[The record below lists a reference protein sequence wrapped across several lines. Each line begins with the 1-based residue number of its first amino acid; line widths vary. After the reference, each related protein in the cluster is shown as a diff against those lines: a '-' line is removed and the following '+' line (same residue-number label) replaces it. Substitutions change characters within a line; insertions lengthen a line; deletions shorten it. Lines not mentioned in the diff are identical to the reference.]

1 MAKRDYYEVL
11 GVGKSVTEA
20 ELKKAYRRLAMK
32 YHPDRNPDSE
42 EAEVKFKEAKEA
54 YEVLSDAE
62 KRATYDQFGHAA
74 FEGGS
79 AGRGGAGGF
88 NGGAGGFGDIFGDMF
103 GDIFGGGGGG
113 GGGRQRQRRGADL
126 RYNLDLSLEDAV
138 NGTEVNITVPRMSMC
153 KTCDG
158 SGAKPGSSPSQCGTC
173 HGQGQVRIQQ
183 GFFSVQQACP
193 QCHGSGTII
202 TDPCGDCHGQ
212 GRTREN
218 KKLSVKI
225 PAGVDEGDQIRLS
238 GEGENAGSGSVN
250 GDLYVSVSLKDHP
263 IFTREGVD
271 LHCNV
276 PISYTTLA
284 LGGELEVPTLEGRAK
299 LKIPAGTQSGK
310 MFRLRGKGV
319 KNVRNAGFV
328 GDLYCEVNVETPINL
343 TKRQKELLQELDEII
358 LEGGSKHNP
367 QNSSWSDKIKSFFD
381 DLVT

>member
-1 MAKRDYYEVL
+1 MSKRDYYEVL
-11 GVGKSVTEA
+11 GVGKSADQA
-20 ELKKAYRRLAMK
+20 EMKKAYRRLAMK

-42 EAEVKFKEAKEA
+42 EAELKFKEVKEA
-54 YEVLSDAE
+54 YEVLSDTE
-62 KRATYDQFGHAA
+62 KKAAYDQFGHAA
-74 FEGGS
+74 FEGGG
-79 AGRGGAGGF
+79 AGAGAGGF
-88 NGGAGGFGDIFGDMF
+88 GGAGAGGFGDIFGDMF

-113 GGGRQRQRRGADL
+113 RQRQRRGADL
-126 RYNLDLSLEDAV
+126 RYNLELSLEDAV
-138 NGTEVNITVPRMSMC
+138 RGTEVNITVPRMS
-153 KTCDG
+153 TCGTCSG
-158 SGAKPGSSPSQCGTC
+158 SGSKPGSSPSQCGTC

-183 GFFSVQQACP
+183 GFFSVQQTCP
-193 QCHGSGTII
+193 QCHGKGTVV

-212 GRTREN
+212 GRIKEN

-238 GEGENAGSGSVN
+238 GEGESAGAGGVN
-250 GDLYVSVSLKDHP
+250 GDLYVSVSLKEHP
-263 IFTREGVD
+263 IFTRDGVD

-310 MFRLRGKGV
+310 LFRLRGKGV

-328 GDLYCEVNVETPINL
+328 GDLYCEVSVETPVNL
-343 TKRQKELLQELDEII
+343 TKRQKELLQELDQTIQD
-358 LEGGSKHNP
+358 GGSKHNP

>member
-11 GVGKSVTEA
+11 GVSKSVAEA
-20 ELKKAYRRLAMK
+20 DLKKAYRRLAMK

-103 GDIFGGGGGG
+103 GDIFGGGGSA

-126 RYNLDLSLEDAV
+126 RYNLELNLEEAV
-138 NGTEVNITVPRMSMC
+138 QGTEVNITVPRMSSC
-153 KTCDG
+153 KTCSG
-158 SGAKPGSSPSQCGTC
+158 SGSKPGSSPSQCGTC

-183 GFFSVQQACP
+183 GFFSVQQTCP
-193 QCHGSGTII
+193 QCHGNGSVV
-202 TDPCGDCHGQ
+202 TDPCNDCHGQ
-212 GRTREN
+212 GRIKEN

-238 GEGENAGSGSVN
+238 GEGESAGSGGMN
-250 GDLYVSVSLKDHP
+250 GDLYVSVSLKEHP

-271 LHCNV
+271 LHCTV
-276 PISYTTLA
+276 PINYSTLA

-299 LKIPAGTQSGK
+299 LKVPAGTQSGK

-319 KNVRNAGFV
+319 KNVRNAGFI
-328 GDLYCEVNVETPINL
+328 GDLYCEVRVETPINL
-343 TKRQKELLQELDEII
+343 TKRQKELLQELDDSIQ
-358 LEGGSKHNP
+358 EGGSKHNP
-367 QNSSWSDKIKSFFD
+367 ENSSWSDKIKSFFD

>member
-11 GVGKSVTEA
+11 GVSKSVDGA

-32 YHPDRNPDSE
+32 FHPDRNPDDA

-54 YEVLSDAE
+54 YTVLSDAE
-62 KRATYDQFGHAA
+62 KRAAYDQFGHAA
-74 FEGGS
+74 FEGGM
-79 AGRGGAGGF
+79 GGGGGGFGGGA
-88 NGGAGGFGDIFGDMF
+88 GAGGFGDIFGDMF
-103 GDIFGGGGGG
+103 GDIFGGG

-138 NGTEVNITVPRMSMC
+138 RGTEVNITVPRMSNC
-153 KTCDG
+153 KTCSG
-158 SGAKPGSSPSQCGTC
+158 SGAKPGSSPTQCGTC

-183 GFFSVQQACP
+183 GFFSVQQTCP
-193 QCHGSGTII
+193 QCHGKGTVVS
-202 TDPCGDCHGQ
+202 DPCGDCHGQ
-212 GRTREN
+212 GRVKEN

-238 GEGENAGSGSVN
+238 GEGESAGSGGVN
-250 GDLYVSVSLKDHP
+250 GDLYVSVSLRKHA
-263 IFTREGVD
+263 IFSREGVD
-271 LHCNV
+271 LHCTV
-276 PISYTTLA
+276 PISYATLA

-299 LKIPAGTQSGK
+299 LKVPAGTQSGK

-328 GDLYCEVNVETPINL
+328 GDLYCEVVVETPVNL
-343 TKRQKELLQELDEII
+343 TKKQKELLEELDATIHD
-358 LEGGSKHNP
+358 GGRKHSP
-367 QNSSWSDKIKSFFD
+367 QENSWSDKIKSFFD